1 MCAGRIERRTG
12 AVGLDSSSARGE
24 SGTRCE
30 KPPCKSTR
38 SVIAL
43 PPLSESEPNSQA
55 FGINDAGTVVGGS
68 ATGGQFY
75 AVRWSNT
82 ETVEDLGTLRAN
94 DAGTIVGTNTVRG
107 PTAGVHAVRWIDDAV
122 EKLGSLA
129 GSDGDSYATDINTQ
143 GEIAGS
149 SDRSGEGRTA
159 VVWNR

>member
-1 MCAGRIERRTG
+1 M
-12 AVGLDSSSARGE
+12 
-24 SGTRCE
+24 
-30 KPPCKSTR
+30 
-38 SVIAL
+38 
-43 PPLSESEPNSQA
+43 
-55 FGINDAGTVVGGS
+55 VGGS